1 MSTVFIIMGVSGS
14 GKSTVGSRLAAEL
27 GAPFYDGDDFHPPQ
41 NVAKMAQGLPLNDA
55 DRSPWLA
62 RLRDLIAQHL
72 ARGESAV
79 VACSALKASYREQL
93 GQGTPGVRLVYLHGS
108 PELLRARMAARQGH
122 FMKAQMLESQFATL
136 EPPSAQEALILSAEK
151 GVADLVEQIR
161 SATPPSVSW

>member
-41 NVAKMAQGLPLNDA
+41 NVAKMAQGLPLNDD
-55 DRSPWLA
+55 DRAPWLA

-72 ARGESAV
+72 ARGEAAV

-136 EPPSAQEALILSAEK
+136 EPPSAQEALILSAEE

>member
-136 EPPSAQEALILSAEK
+136 ELPSAQEALILSAEK